1 MPQEDASSSD
11 YRGIHF
17 PLTPRYILSDND
29 HSISLRFRKQRKLN
43 TLEGERKREI
53 AELHESYK
61 SQMESRD
68 KKIEELYSHIN
79 DVKFR
84 GNIFS
89 IDIPSIF
96 CIGIWFGHFPWN
108 RAKHENVDRLQ

>member
-1 MPQEDASSSD
+1 MRYHLSFAVQFVILIPNFIAGTAPNQERIRRDHSSMPQEDASSSD
-11 YRGIHF
+11 YRGIHSLF
-17 PLTPRYILSDND
+17 TPKDILSDNE

-84 GNIFS
+84 
-89 IDIPSIF
+89 
-96 CIGIWFGHFPWN
+96 
-108 RAKHENVDRLQ
+108 